1 MQRAFGLLAVAVTVT
16 IGVTLSGCSGKA
28 NTPSSGPTGE
38 IKTDVGVSGNRISL
52 GVLTDLTGQFAPLA
66 TELTNAEKLYWEERN
81 TAGGVCG
88 DRFQVD
94 LDVRDHGY
102 NVQTA
107 VSLYASMK
115 TKSLV
120 FEQILGSP
128 MNAALSADIQKD
140 GIVTLPASWAP
151 VLLKN
156 PLMTVVGTTTD
167 LEVVNLLDYLLEQKT
182 IAPGDA
188 IGHIY
193 FEGELGESGL
203 IGSKKVAAAHNLKL
217 VEAKIKPTDT
227 DMTAHVTAMKAQG
240 VKAIV
245 LSTSSGPLASAAAV
259 AAAEGMQVP
268 LLGNTQTFAPGALK
282 TPGGAYLK
290 SHFLGAQ
297 PVSPFDQ
304 AASKAV
310 LDKYLKKY
318 PGTNPTLQIAYGWA
332 RADVMRQLLESACA
346 AKDLTRPGLVKARQ
360 SLAKVDTGGL
370 AAVLDYS
377 TAGTPPTRDSY
388 LMKAADAPGGLVLAQ
403 GPYHGADAA

>member
-1 MQRAFGLLAVAVTVT
+1 MNSISRLLAAATVL
-16 IGVTLSGCSGKA
+16 TLGLTASACSGKA
-28 NTPSSGPTGE
+28 NTASPSSSSDV
-38 IKTDVGVSGNRISL
+38 KTDTGVTGNRISL

-66 TELTNAEKLYWEERN
+66 TELTGAEKLYWEERN
-81 TAGGVCG
+81 AAGGVCDG
-88 DRFQVD
+88 RYQVD

-102 NVQTA
+102 NVQNA
-107 VSLYASMK
+107 VTLYASMK
-115 TKSLV
+115 TKNLV

-156 PLMTVVGTTTD
+156 PLMTIVGATTD
-167 LEVVNLLDYLLEQKT
+167 VEVVNLLDHLIEQRQL
-182 IAPGDA
+182 ADGDP

-203 IGSKKVAAAHNLKL
+203 IGSKKVAAAHNLKI

-227 DMTAHVTAMKAQG
+227 DMTAHVTTMKAQG

-245 LSTSSGPLASAAAV
+245 MSTSSAPLASAAAV
-259 AAAEGMQVP
+259 AATQGMQVP
-268 LLGNTQTFAPGALK
+268 LLGNTQTFTPGALK

-310 LDKYLKKY
+310 LDKYLKKF
-318 PGTNPTLQIAYGWA
+318 PGTNPTLQVSYGWA
-332 RADVMRQLLESACA
+332 RADVMRQLLERACA
-346 AKDLTRPGLVKARQ
+346 ANDLTRQGLVKARQ
-360 SLAKVDTGGL
+360 SLTKVDTGGL
-370 AAVLDYS
+370 APVLDYS
-377 TAGTPPTRDSY
+377 AAGAPPTRESY
-388 LMKAADAPGGLVLAQ
+388 LMKASDGPGGLVLAK
-403 GPYHGADAA
+403 GPYRGADA

>member
-1 MQRAFGLLAVAVTVT
+1 MNSTSRLLAVAVAA
-16 IGVTLSGCSGKA
+16 TLSLALSACSGKA
-28 NTPSSGPTGE
+28 NQASSGSTGDL
-38 IKTDVGVSGNRISL
+38 KTDIGVTGNRISL

-81 TAGGVCG
+81 AAGGVCDG
-88 DRFQVD
+88 RYQVD

-102 NVQTA
+102 NVQNS

-115 TKSLV
+115 TKNLA

-156 PLMTVVGTTTD
+156 PLMTVVGATTD
-167 LEVVNLLDYLLEQKT
+167 LEVVNLLDHLLEQKQL
-182 IAPGDA
+182 ADGDA

-227 DMTAHVTAMKAQG
+227 DMTAQVTTMKAQG

-245 LSTSSGPLASAAAV
+245 MSTSSAPLASAAAV
-259 AAAEGMQVP
+259 ASAQGLQVP
-268 LLGNTQTFAPGALK
+268 LLGNTQTFAPGTLK
-282 TPGGAYLK
+282 TPGGAYLR

-304 AASKAV
+304 PASKAV
-310 LDKYLKKY
+310 LDAYLKKY
-318 PGTNPTLQIAYGWA
+318 PGTNPTLQISYGWA
-332 RADVMRQLLESACA
+332 RADVMRQLLERACSAD
-346 AKDLTRPGLVKARQ
+346 DLTREGLVKARQ

-370 AAVLDYS
+370 APVLDYS
-377 TAGTPPTRDSY
+377 TAGAPPTRESY
-388 LMKAADAPGGLVLAQ
+388 LMKASDAPGGLVLDK
-403 GPYHGADAA
+403 GPYRGPDAG